1 MSARRTVRPC
11 FCQYLVWGAA
21 AWLLLCLPAGP
32 AKAAGSNQEAVAKV
46 VRLNKEARQFYDAM
60 EFSLAEKSLKK
71 ALEIGEAA
79 NLGDHVVMAG
89 THGNLG
95 VLYATGIKNEDQAI
109 FHFKKALELRPDFV
123 PNKEMSSPEVKD
135 LFQRAHAEVE
145 RTSASPVPDTTES
158 SPPSEGQLR
167 CPAPNVARAGS
178 SLKLRCVA
186 EGPLP
191 AREVIV
197 YFRPGHGSFRSRK
210 MSTGSTLDGNPSWTT
225 QLPSDATSGEQL
237 FLYFEAHDKQGEVLS
252 SVGNADNPAM
262 VGIRSDDQGSEETS
276 PGARHARRI
285 DEEGEGEGGEAKAAD
300 AGFWWVGLGF
310 GSGIGYA
317 GNKGYE
323 IYHSQISKQG
333 EAPLGYAW
341 ASLGQVT
348 PEVGYFLSPKLSLSV
363 QGRFQYISQ
372 PASNPIART
381 SISFLG
387 RLLYFSSG
395 EIVRFYVG
403 PVLGGGYE
411 GFRLVVS
418 GLETKNGNVRTDTV
432 AGGPIVVGAGGG
444 MSVSL
449 TDSWSWIIDLNG
461 LAGFPNFAMVLDFN
475 TGLRVRF

>member
-1 MSARRTVRPC
+1 MSARKAVRPW
-11 FCQYLVWGAA
+11 FCRHLVWGAA
-21 AWLLLCLPAGP
+21 AWLILSLPAGP
-32 AKAAGSNQEAVAKV
+32 AKAAGANTEAVAKV

-79 NLGDHVVMAG
+79 SLGDHVVMAG

-109 FHFKKALELRPDFV
+109 FHFKKALEMRPDFV

-135 LFQRAHAEVE
+135 LFQRARSEIE
-145 RTSASPVPDTTES
+145 STSAPPVSDTTETS
-158 SPPSEGQLR
+158 TSSEGQLR
-167 CPAPNVARAGS
+167 CPAPNVARANS

-186 EGPLP
+186 EGSLP
-191 AREVIV
+191 ASEVIV

-237 FLYFEAHDKQGEVLS
+237 FLYFEAHDKQGEVLN
-252 SVGNADNPAM
+252 SVGNADNPTM
-262 VGIRSDDQGSEETS
+262 VGIRSGDQASEETS
-276 PGARHARRI
+276 SGSRRARRI
-285 DEEGEGEGGEAKAAD
+285 DEEGEGEGGEGKAAD
-300 AGFWWVGLGF
+300 AGFWWIGLGL

-317 GNKGYE
+317 GNRSYE
-323 IYHSQISKQG
+323 VYHSQISPKE

-341 ASLGQVT
+341 AKLGQAT
-348 PEVGYFLSPKLSLSV
+348 PEVGYFMTPSLSLSL

-372 PASNPIART
+372 PASNAIAPA
-381 SISFLG
+381 SISFLA
-387 RLLYFSSG
+387 RLLYFSNG
-395 EIVRFYVG
+395 EIARFYVG

-411 GFRLVVS
+411 GFRLVVPN
-418 GLETKNGNVRTDTV
+418 LTTKNGKTVTDTV
-432 AGGPIVVGAGGG
+432 AGGPIVAGVGGG
-444 MSVSL
+444 ISVSL
-449 TDSWSWIIDLNG
+449 SDFWSWIIDLNG
-461 LAGFPNFAMVLDFN
+461 LAGFPNFAMVLDFS

>member
-1 MSARRTVRPC
+1 MSARKSVRPWLC
-11 FCQYLVWGAA
+11 RHLVWGAA
-21 AWLLLCLPAGP
+21 AWLLLALLAGP
-32 AKAAGSNQEAVAKV
+32 AQAAGANPEAVAKV

-71 ALEIGEAA
+71 ALEIGEASG
-79 NLGDHVVMAG
+79 LGDHVVMAG
-89 THGNLG
+89 TYGNLG
-95 VLYATGIKNEDQAI
+95 VLYATGIKNEDQAL
-109 FHFKKALELRPDFV
+109 FYFKKALELRPDYI

-135 LFQRAHAEVE
+135 LFQRAHSEME
-145 RTSASPVPDTTES
+145 NTSATPVPENTETSTT
-158 SPPSEGQLR
+158 SEGQLR
-167 CPAPNVARAGS
+167 CPAASVARAGS

-186 EGPLP
+186 EGSLP
-191 AREVIV
+191 ASEVIV

-210 MSTGSTLDGNPSWTT
+210 MSTESTLDGSPSWTT
-225 QLPSDATSGEQL
+225 QLPQEATSGDQL
-237 FLYFEAHDKQGEVLS
+237 FLYFEAHNKQGEVLS
-252 SVGNADNPAM
+252 SVASAESPSV
-262 VGIRSDDQGSEETS
+262 VGIRSGDQGSEETGS
-276 PGARHARRI
+276 GSRRARRV
-285 DEEGEGEGGEAKAAD
+285 DEEGEGEGEAKAAD
-300 AGFWWVGLGF
+300 SGFWWIGLGF

-348 PEVGYFLSPKLSLSV
+348 PEVGYFMSPKLSLSV

-372 PASNPIART
+372 PASNPIARA
-381 SISFLG
+381 SVSFLA

-395 EIVRFYVG
+395 ENVRFYLG

-418 GLETKNGNVRTDTV
+418 GLGTNNGNVRTDTV
-432 AGGPIVVGAGGG
+432 AGGPVVVGVGGG

-449 TDSWSWIIDLNG
+449 SDSWSWIIDLNG